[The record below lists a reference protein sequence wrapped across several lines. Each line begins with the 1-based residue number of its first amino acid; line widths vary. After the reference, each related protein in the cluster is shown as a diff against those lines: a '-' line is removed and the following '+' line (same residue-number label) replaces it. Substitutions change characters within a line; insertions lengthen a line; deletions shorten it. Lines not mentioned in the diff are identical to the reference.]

1 MLGSFSFMSVPM
13 ASDEWWPYA
22 CGLEPRRLLI
32 DMRHNPKT
40 LILVFNHGYTMI
52 KQTFMENFMKFMSP
66 KQIISV
72 LWVAYNFI
80 LPSKHQELS
89 CRKSVIDTC
98 SYFEMSEKGTWE
110 CSMLTM
116 NACALLAR
124 VWWVDSSSM
133 LSALTDD
140 CFRKYSRKPLQGLKT
155 QQSCLVRL
163 CGTQHGAHLC

>member
-1 MLGSFSFMSVPM
+1 
-13 ASDEWWPYA
+13 
-22 CGLEPRRLLI
+22 
-32 DMRHNPKT
+32 
-40 LILVFNHGYTMI
+40 MI
-52 KQTFMENFMKFMSP
+52 KQTFMENFMKFMSQ

-116 NACALLAR
+116 NACAVLAR

-133 LSALTDD
+133 CQPSLMTVSGNTLESHCKVWKLNRAVSWDSVVLSTEHTYAKRGLSSQAGSKSCDYVMSVVSKFQVCFIILTMLWNY
-140 CFRKYSRKPLQGLKT
+140 KTVQGISR
-155 QQSCLVRL
+155 RL
-163 CGTQHGAHLC
+163 PTC